1 MMSHWCLSLDWCISL
16 QSHVLCEVMGS
27 LSRQGRERVTQ
38 LTSGG
43 SGRLLGCLV
52 RRGLMSGNYVRVSL
66 SEWAA
71 PGAVSGEVWGGEG
84 EEEEEEEGAKQ
95 EEDGWRG

>member
-1 MMSHWCLSLDWCISL
+1 
-16 QSHVLCEVMGS
+16 MGS
-27 LSRQGRERVTQ
+27 LSRKGRERVTQ

-52 RRGLMSGNYVRVSL
+52 RRGLMFGNDVLRVSL

-71 PGAVSGEVWGGEG
+71 PGALSGEVWRGEG
-84 EEEEEEEGAKQ
+84 ESEEEEEKEDAEEEG
-95 EEDGWRG
+95 GWGG